1 LTEGAYSHTQEK
13 TLLRGAGF
21 EETAIMFSLKIAWL
35 LIFVRLLE
43 CSPLEHVRSA
53 HAPCKMTS
61 GADDGGCSE
70 NEASSRSYVQ
80 TGTTPGPSVVN
91 YLVAPEFRTI
101 RCIFLLAF
109 FSNFSYYCSELPL
122 LRIVE
127 RAICEVYYD
136 KKNSGHALAT
146 EIDEKMCKIPKIQN
160 DLALFMGYKTAFDAI
175 PRTHLPSE
183 KLE

>member
-1 LTEGAYSHTQEK
+1 MFFTQNRLAAHLC
-13 TLLRGAGF
+13 TPAG
-21 EETAIMFSLKIAWL
+21 I
-35 LIFVRLLE
+35 LI
-43 CSPLEHVRSA
+43 LEHVRSA
-53 HAPCKMTS
+53 YDPRKMTS
-61 GADDGGCSE
+61 SADDGSCSE
-70 NEASSRSYVQ
+70 NETSSRSYVQ
-80 TGTTPGPSVVN
+80 TDTTSGPSVVN
-91 YLVAPEFRTI
+91 YLVAPEFCTI

-136 KKNSGHALAT
+136 TKNSGYALVT

-175 PRTHLPSE
+175 PRTHLHVRKVGITTNNICSSSYVVVVW
-183 KLE
+183 LTCR